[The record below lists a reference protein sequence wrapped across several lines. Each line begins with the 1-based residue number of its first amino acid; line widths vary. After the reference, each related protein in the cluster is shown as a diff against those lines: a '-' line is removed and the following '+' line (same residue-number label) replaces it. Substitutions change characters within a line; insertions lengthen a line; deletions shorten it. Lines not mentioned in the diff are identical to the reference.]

1 MYVLCSKV
9 SGSYLSSVD
18 HQGCVNTNILK
29 YSMHFED
36 VQPALILNGFLF
48 SFTEDDEY
56 FIQKLSNSDS
66 EIFYEE

>member
-1 MYVLCSKV
+1 MYVLCSV
-9 SGSYLSSVD
+9 SDGSYLSSVD
-18 HQGCVNTNILK
+18 HQGCVNTTNLK

-36 VQPALILNGFLF
+36 VQSALILNGFLF

-56 FIQKLSNSDS
+56 FIQKLSNSES